1 MFSTSSGKGK
11 AMDRGEIAIALLRA
25 IGIQEL
31 EYSLD
36 GGGDSGDSTLE
47 RIQHVDGRL
56 LDGLPDIP
64 TGIDGTGRA
73 RTLSWLLDDLVAD
86 LPEGD
91 WVNNEGGYGTVI
103 IRPFEEDDD
112 LRFECDMTFREEG
125 DYGGEDDDEEFEDED
140 FDSDDDGAEDAEA
153 VS

>member
-1 MFSTSSGKGK
+1 
-11 AMDRGEIAIALLRA
+11 MDRKEIAIALLRA

-56 LDGLPDIP
+56 LDRLPDIP
-64 TGIDGTGRA
+64 TGIDGA

-103 IRPFEEDDD
+103 IRPFEEDED
-112 LRFECDMTFREEG
+112 LCFECDMTFREEG
-125 DYGGEDDDEEFEDED
+125 DYGDENEDEDFEDED
-140 FDSDDDGAEDAEA
+140 FDADDDDAEDAEA
-153 VS
+153 LS

>member
-1 MFSTSSGKGK
+1 
-11 AMDRGEIAIALLRA
+11 MDRKEIAIALLRA

-36 GGGDSGDSTLE
+36 GGGDSDDATLE
-47 RIQHVDGRL
+47 RIQHREGRT

-64 TGIDGTGRA
+64 IGIDPNGRPRMLDA
-73 RTLSWLLDDLVAD
+73 LLDDLVAD

-103 IRPFEEDDD
+103 IRPFEEDGE
-112 LRFECDMTFREEG
+112 LCFECDMTFREEG
-125 DYGGEDDDEEFEDED
+125 DYGDDDEEFEDED
-140 FDSDDDGAEDAEA
+140 FDADDDSAENAEA
-153 VS
+153 LS

>member
-1 MFSTSSGKGK
+1 
-11 AMDRGEIAIALLRA
+11 MDRKEIAIALLRA

-31 EYSLD
+31 EYALD

-56 LDGLPDIP
+56 LDKLPDIP

-103 IRPFEEDDD
+103 IRPFEEDED
-112 LRFECDMTFREEG
+112 LCFECDMTFREEG
-125 DYGGEDDDEEFEDED
+125 DYGDENEDEEFEDEE
-140 FDSDDDGAEDAEA
+140 FDADDDGAEDAEA
-153 VS
+153 LS

>member
-1 MFSTSSGKGK
+1 MGRK
-11 AMDRGEIAIALLRA
+11 EIAIALLRA

-47 RIQHVDGRL
+47 KIQHVDGRL
-56 LDGLPDIP
+56 LDRLPDIP
-64 TGIDGTGRA
+64 TGVDGTGRP

-103 IRPFEEDDD
+103 IRPFEEDED
-112 LRFECDMTFREEG
+112 FCF
-125 DYGGEDDDEEFEDED
+125 EDDDEEFEDD
-140 FDSDDDGAEDAEA
+140 DLDADDDSAEGAEAL
-153 VS
+153 S

>member
-1 MFSTSSGKGK
+1 MGRK
-11 AMDRGEIAIALLRA
+11 EIAIALLRA

-47 RIQHVDGRL
+47 KIQNVDGRL
-56 LDGLPDIP
+56 LDRLPDIP
-64 TGIDGTGRA
+64 TGVDGTGRP

-103 IRPFEEDDD
+103 IRPFEEDEDFC
-112 LRFECDMTFREEG
+112 FECDMTFREDG
-125 DYGGEDDDEEFEDED
+125 DYGGEDDDEEFEDD
-140 FDSDDDGAEDAEA
+140 DLDADDDGAEDAEA
-153 VS
+153 LS